1 MTVVIQG
8 WKRHWVRVST
18 ESWLWR
24 RKFSHCSCRDS
35 NSQPFHHESGALLTS
50 YPGFKINTQHMG
62 PYLIISKCSKVNKY
76 SCLKLSL
83 LRKAI
88 NVQKAT
94 TKNTENPDL
103 KVIPHIRH
111 SKKIYLPTGCV
122 GASMCA
128 RRTFTASKGSPGAES
143 NNENRINPNSILFRT
158 STTARQFTRVWVCAF
173 MSMHKLL
180 T

>member
-1 MTVVIQG
+1 MERTPN
-8 WKRHWVRVST
+8 KSRH
-18 ESWLWR
+18 
-24 RKFSHCSCRDS
+24 RKLTLEKKIL
-35 NSQPFHHESGALLTS
+35 PLLL
-50 YPGFKINTQHMG
+50 PGFELATFPSRVWRSTNKLSRLQNKYSAYGTLLDHF
-62 PYLIISKCSKVNKY
+62 KCSKVNNY

-103 KVIPHIRH
+103 KLIPHIRH

-128 RRTFTASKGSPGAES
+128 RRTFTASKGSLGAES
-143 NNENRINPNSILFRT
+143 KNEKRINPNSILFRT